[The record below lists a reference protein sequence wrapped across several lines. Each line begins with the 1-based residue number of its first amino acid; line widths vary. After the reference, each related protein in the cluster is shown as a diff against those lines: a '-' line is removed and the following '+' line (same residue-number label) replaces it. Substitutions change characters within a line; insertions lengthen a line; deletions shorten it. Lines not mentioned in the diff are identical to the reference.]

1 MPADA
6 MEPLAYQNR
15 FVRQLVQTMNDY
27 EASDATPQVISG
39 PDNMVILQ
47 VSLEEWIKLVSS
59 VFTGAD
65 ICYPDESDSVRWI
78 LLRAV
83 EQPVD
88 LCALIAECIATS
100 EATQAAIRDFVTTD
114 PEINQHISDI
124 AIKITE
130 AQIVGK
136 IVEGDCDN
144 SVVAGKVVAIVERM
158 NARNVDFLEILEVGT
173 NDEERV
179 ANIIQAIPGL
189 SETPANEIIDLA
201 QDFLEDFAE
210 NYNAAVTEDWLDEV
224 EEDLYCLAK
233 ESEDCSLTYQQL
245 FDYFQARVGS
255 GLTVESVLHNVIQ
268 FVLNGDFPTDN
279 LVASG
284 LYAIQLGFILAGQ
297 EFNGMSVPT
306 IGSLTRDAAPSTK
319 WEDWDECAPPPD
331 PNCTDFTSGE
341 GLWHVYADTGDYVAS
356 EGYQGDY
363 FSGFGETVLYVE
375 RSATTGLG
383 TATGY
388 TFTLNA
394 SVNVSTAHLF
404 VNDVASGSRFGLT
417 GVSEIVFDSSTIGG
431 WTDKDANYKIRLQL
445 TTSGDNSWRLIEA
458 CVLIAP

>member
-15 FVRQLVQTMNDY
+15 FVRQLVQTMTDY

-39 PDNMVILQ
+39 PDNMIILQ
-47 VSLEEWIKLVSS
+47 VSLEEWIKLTSS

-78 LLRAV
+78 LFRAV

-100 EATQAAIRDFVTTD
+100 EATQAAIRDFVTSD

-224 EEDLYCLAK
+224 ENELYCLAK

-268 FVLNGDFPTDN
+268 FVLNGDFPTDD

-297 EFNGMSVPT
+297 EFNGMSVPKL
-306 IGSLTRDAAPSTK
+306 GSLTRDAAPSTK
-319 WEDWDECAPPPD
+319 WEDWDECGPPPTCQYD
-331 PNCTDFTSGE
+331 FITGDQGWSDFTGTGQPLAIYHPDE
-341 GLWHVYADTGDYVAS
+341 GWGKGGAVVAGS
-356 EGYQGDY
+356 YIERIGIRHT
-363 FSGFGETVLYVE
+363 ETVISTVTVTFNYAITGVVDLYNYAVTAP
-375 RSATTGLG
+375 RG
-383 TATGY
+383 TLTNVTAQT
-388 TFTLNA
+388 
-394 SVNVSTAHLF
+394 VWIVPVSTSPVSDGIAIDFRVTVFGTIPDDLRI
-404 VNDVASGSRFGLT
+404 VCVDVS
-417 GVSEIVFDSSTIGG
+417 
-431 WTDKDANYKIRLQL
+431 
-445 TTSGDNSWRLIEA
+445 
-458 CVLIAP
+458 